1 VSEVSSVARGS
12 QFVRPSVA
20 PAALPPA
27 GAVDHAHRLAPYL
40 VCIAIVDVVTIGWA
54 VVAAYRLRFSW
65 PLLAAPGQGNYPLVF
80 YAIAIGGLWIVWL
93 LLRGAYSTRVF
104 GSGSEEFKRIVL
116 ASFLAGG
123 TVGLTCYLAKFD
135 LSRGFVALTFLIGL
149 PAVVAGRYL
158 SRKVLHRLR
167 RTGRMLHRVIALGAP
182 EAVAE
187 VVDVLDRERYVGY
200 EVVGACVPEMSSP
213 ETSALSVPVLGVPER
228 VRAACAE
235 MNADTVVVAGG
246 AFSTAADVRRVVWG
260 LEGSHVDLVV
270 IPSLIDVAGP
280 RIHFR
285 PVAGLPLIHVEPPQ
299 AEGACR
305 WGKRAFDLLGASVV
319 LLLSLPVMLAVV
331 LAIKLDDRGPA
342 LFRQERVGRR
352 GKVFPCFKFRSM
364 STNAEE
370 RLLELLEQNL
380 SDGVMFKMRTDPRV
394 TRVGRWIRRFS
405 LDELPQ
411 LLNVLRGDMS
421 LVGPRPPLP
430 REVDRYGDDVGRRL
444 MVRPG
449 MTGLWQVSGRSALSW
464 RETVRLDLY
473 YVDNWSMVGDMVIL
487 ARTLRAVLSPR
498 GAY

>member
-1 VSEVSSVARGS
+1 
-12 QFVRPSVA
+12 
-20 PAALPPA
+20 
-27 GAVDHAHRLAPYL
+27 
-40 VCIAIVDVVTIGWA
+40 
-54 VVAAYRLRFSW
+54 
-65 PLLAAPGQGNYPLVF
+65 
-80 YAIAIGGLWIVWL
+80 
-93 LLRGAYSTRVF
+93 
-104 GSGSEEFKRIVL
+104 
-116 ASFLAGG
+116 
-123 TVGLTCYLAKFD
+123 
-135 LSRGFVALTFLIGL
+135 
-149 PAVVAGRYL
+149 
-158 SRKVLHRLR
+158 
-167 RTGRMLHRVIALGAP
+167 
-182 EAVAE
+182 
-187 VVDVLDRERYVGY
+187 
-200 EVVGACVPEMSSP
+200 
-213 ETSALSVPVLGVPER
+213 
-228 VRAACAE
+228 
-235 MNADTVVVAGG
+235 VVAGG
-246 AFSTAADVRRVVWG
+246 AFSTAADVRRVVWA

-299 AEGACR
+299 AEGAGR
-305 WGKRAFDLLGASVV
+305 WGKRLFDVVGASVV

-352 GKVFPCFKFRSM
+352 GQVFPCLKFRSM

-430 REVDRYGDDVGRRL
+430 REVDLYGDDVGRRL
-444 MVRPG
+444 LVRPG

-473 YVDNWSMVGDMVIL
+473 YVDNWSMVGDMLIL